1 MKKKQYQ
8 IAGLIIAVLIILC
21 GCSSS
26 GYSSI
31 TNNPHNFRESIK
43 ASLKHRQTTLIL
55 IDPNC
60 KDCKRDMETIIKN
73 VRILREHHRRV
84 LVYDV
89 TKLSHKDFNYLIY
102 HVPGADYRNGVATPT
117 FLNLRSSE
125 DHHFLELNQVL
136 RDKGTATQINSFF
149 ERIGEDND

>member
-1 MKKKQYQ
+1 M
-8 IAGLIIAVLIILC
+8 LIFLC

-31 TNNPHNFRESIK
+31 TNNPHNFRKSINT
-43 ASLKHRQTTLIL
+43 SLKHKQTTLIL
-55 IDPNC
+55 IDSNC
-60 KDCKRDMETIIKN
+60 KDCKRDMGTIIKN